1 MNIQTGGKVSGVY
14 GIKVLRNAGTDK
26 EHLEDFGESPNM
38 LLDGFFERFASGG
51 GALKTNEWIMFV
63 GSGTT
68 PVEGT
73 QTQLVSQVGSYDYMP
88 VTSNDN
94 VKVDEDYILSS
105 TGVAEWAIGA
115 IVGNIS
121 EVGVKIGPV
130 SGSTVDSRAL
140 IVDSQGSLTT
150 ITVTAEDKLVISY
163 TLKYIIPIQPH
174 ISVINFA
181 GVQTTCTLETINALS
196 NYIWNFQPAL
206 ANFGANLNYSG
217 TQELVNNPGLGATSS
232 FKVSSISVTYS
243 NPSTGVR
250 RVSFF
255 ASTGSCNEPL
265 GLKYLATSG
274 STSSSYMALGI
285 HFDPPIP
292 KDATKTLT
300 LNLDFV
306 LTRA

>member
-38 LLDGFFERFASGG
+38 LLDGFFERFASGNLS
-51 GALKTNEWIMFV
+51 AVSWSMFV

-68 PVEGT
+68 PAEAT
-73 QTQLVSQVGSYDYMP
+73 QTQLVSQVGSYDQMS

-94 VKVDEDYILSS
+94 VKVGEDYILSS

-121 EVGVKIGPV
+121 EAGIRLG
-130 SGSTVDSRAL
+130 SRIGSTVDSRAL
-140 IVDSQGSLTT
+140 IVDSQGTPTT

-163 TLKYIIPIQPH
+163 TLKYVIPKDPVVS
-174 ISVINFA
+174 SVSFG
-181 GVQTTCTLETINALS
+181 GVSTTCTSQAVGVLDKIK
-196 NYIWNFQPAL
+196 WNLKGA
-206 ANFGANLNYSG
+206 FGDWYYSISYNDDQTLITNPEAFLNIKYSG
-217 TQELVNNPGLGATSS
+217 NISPTEVNLPDRKRLQ
-232 FKVSSISVTYS
+232 I
-243 NPSTGVR
+243 
-250 RVSFF
+250 F
-255 ASTGSCNEPL
+255 ASTSDLNSGS
-265 GLKYLATSG
+265 GVKYLGGGPNNNSPMIAV
-274 STSSSYMALGI
+274 

-300 LNLDFV
+300 LNFDFT